1 MIYLKDYL
9 FFIKEHYSEIDKKNP
24 FKVLDN
30 YTFVDEKKPAILQ
43 GVEEYAVEMY
53 KKEGKQL
60 LCWAIYSVDGEK
72 VTVGTISSKV
82 KGEGY
87 GQILMIYLAKK
98 YGYHNLIRKNLTD
111 SGKKMRQR
119 LDNLFDFDYDKS
131 KTTDSKHISRD
142 VVDRIS
148 ENNPDIGMF
157 LMMLIDF
164 GRDKE
169 TVDRIESDY
178 NQRNFDIKFTDIYEL
193 STWIVESKT
202 NDNNPSMPT
211 PQSVID
217 ILYLLL

>member
-30 YTFVDEKKPAILQ
+30 YTFVDEKKPDILR

-53 KKEGKQL
+53 KKDTKQL
-60 LCWAIYSVDGEK
+60 LCWAIYSVEGEK

-98 YGYHNLIRKNLTD
+98 YGYQNLIRKNLTD

-119 LDNLFDFDYDKS
+119 LDDLFDFDYEKS
-131 KTTDSKHISRD
+131 KISNSEHISRD
-142 VVDRIS
+142 VVDKIS
-148 ENNPDIGMF
+148 DSNPDIGMF
-157 LMMLIDF
+157 LMMLVDF
-164 GRDKE
+164 GFDE
-169 TVDRIESDY
+169 ESISRIEAEY
-178 NQRNFDIKFTDIYEL
+178 NQRDFDFKFSDILEL
-193 STWIVESKT
+193 SKWIVDSKT
-202 NDNNPSMPT
+202 NQNNPNMNP
-211 PQSVID
+211 PERVLD
-217 ILYLLL
+217 LVNLLV